1 MNIKTISSA
10 GHNFWADEV
19 TTSGGGGIG
28 SGIIEIENG
37 FQMLG
42 IPVDFGYWDAV
53 THKHVHDN
61 TTPATVHNYIITQIE
76 DTYGAAAN
84 TMIEI
89 CNTLIGGQG
98 NYWNFVPGVT
108 NPLSPHNFQ
117 MSYLDSGAGSQEVT
131 GFFIKSVHATL
142 FTIKWGD
149 Q

>member
-10 GHNFWADEV
+10 GYNFWAEEV
-19 TTSGGGGIG
+19 SGDDCIG

-42 IPVDFGYWDAV
+42 IPIIEGWWNSV
-53 THKHVHDN
+53 THKHVHNDG
-61 TTPATVHNYIITQIE
+61 TTATVYNYIITQIE
-76 DTYGAAAN
+76 DVYGVSAN
-84 TMIEI
+84 TMIEV

-117 MSYLDSGAGSQEVT
+117 LSYLDSGVGSQEVT
-131 GFFIKSVHATL
+131 GFFIKSVHTTS
-142 FTIKWGD
+142 FSIVWGE